1 MKNVLKA
8 FFCLKIILH
17 EKSLRSKSRK
27 NIIFIIQI
35 RRVMKPRISIS
46 NHQSV
51 QNRKIEKNKT
61 KSRRQQ
67 QQQQQQQLHFVP

>member
-1 MKNVLKA
+1 
-8 FFCLKIILH
+8 
-17 EKSLRSKSRK
+17 
-27 NIIFIIQI
+27 
-35 RRVMKPRISIS
+35 MKPRISIS